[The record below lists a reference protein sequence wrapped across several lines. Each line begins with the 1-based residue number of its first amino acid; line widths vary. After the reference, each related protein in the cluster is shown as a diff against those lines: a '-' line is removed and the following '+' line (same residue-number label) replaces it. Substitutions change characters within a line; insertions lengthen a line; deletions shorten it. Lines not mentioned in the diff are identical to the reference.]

1 MMNYRNE
8 VYRKM
13 IHFGSAVFPISY
25 YYSLSREQ
33 MLWLLGGLSTLFL
46 FGELLRMNVEPFK
59 RFFKLIF
66 SAVVRESEDHTITGA
81 TTVFIAGFLTV
92 LIFEK
97 PVAIF
102 AMLILSL
109 ADATAALIG
118 RKWGNHSLFEKS
130 VEGTMTFLIV
140 ALALA
145 FLLPDLPRAGAV
157 AAAGIATVA
166 EVLPSP
172 IDDNLIV
179 PLSAATTI
187 SFFYLIA

>member
-1 MMNYRNE
+1 M
-8 VYRKM
+8 
-13 IHFGSAVFPISY
+13 
-25 YYSLSREQ
+25 
-33 MLWLLGGLSTLFL
+33 
-46 FGELLRMNVEPFK
+46 

-66 SAVVRESEDHTITGA
+66 SPVVRESEDHTITGA
-81 TTVFIAGFLTV
+81 TMVFIAGFLTV

-118 RKWGNHSLFEKS
+118 RKWGNHSLFEKT
-130 VEGTMTFLIV
+130 VEGTMTFLLV

-157 AAAGIATVA
+157 TAAGIATIA

>member
-1 MMNYRNE
+1 
-8 VYRKM
+8 
-13 IHFGSAVFPISY
+13 
-25 YYSLSREQ
+25 
-33 MLWLLGGLSTLFL
+33 MLWLLGGLSALFL
-46 FGELLRMNVEPFK
+46 FGELLRMNVGPFK

-92 LIFEK
+92 LIFER

>member
-1 MMNYRNE
+1 MNYRNE

-66 SAVVRESEDHTITGA
+66 STVVRESEDHTITGA

-92 LIFEK
+92 LIFER

-145 FLLPDLPRAGAV
+145 FLLPDLPRSGAV
-157 AAAGIATVA
+157 AAAGIATIA

-187 SFFYLIA
+187 SFFYLIG

>member
-1 MMNYRNE
+1 MNYRNE

-33 MLWLLGGLSTLFL
+33 MLWLLGGLSALFL
-46 FGELLRMNVEPFK
+46 VGELLRMNVGPFK

-92 LIFEK
+92 LIFER

-157 AAAGIATVA
+157 AAARIATIA

>member
-1 MMNYRNE
+1 MNYRNE

-33 MLWLLGGLSTLFL
+33 MLWLLGGLSALFL
-46 FGELLRMNVEPFK
+46 VGELLRMNVGPFK

-66 SAVVRESEDHTITGA
+66 SAVVRESDDHTITGA

-92 LIFEK
+92 LIFER

-157 AAAGIATVA
+157 AAAGIATIA

>member
-1 MMNYRNE
+1 MNYRNE

-33 MLWLLGGLSTLFL
+33 MLWLLGGLSALFL
-46 FGELLRMNVEPFK
+46 IGELLRMNVGSFK
-59 RFFKLIF
+59 RFFRLIF
-66 SAVVRESEDHTITGA
+66 STIVRDSEDYTITGA

-92 LIFEK
+92 LIFER

>member
-1 MMNYRNE
+1 MNYRNE

-33 MLWLLGGLSTLFL
+33 MLWLLGGLSALFL
-46 FGELLRMNVEPFK
+46 IGELLRMNVGSFK
-59 RFFKLIF
+59 RFFRLIF
-66 SAVVRESEDHTITGA
+66 SAVVRDSEDHTITGA

-92 LIFEK
+92 LIFER

-118 RKWGNHSLFEKS
+118 RKWGNHSLFEKT

>member
-1 MMNYRNE
+1 MNYRNE

-92 LIFEK
+92 MIFER
-97 PVAIF
+97 PLAIF

-140 ALALA
+140 AMALA
-145 FLLPDLPRAGAV
+145 FLLPDLPRFGAV
-157 AAAGIATVA
+157 AAAGIATIA

-187 SFFYLIA
+187 SFFYLIG

>member
-1 MMNYRNE
+1 MNYRNE

-33 MLWLLGGLSTLFL
+33 MLWLLGGLSALFL
-46 FGELLRMNVEPFK
+46 VGELLRMNVGPFK

-66 SAVVRESEDHTITGA
+66 SAVLRESEDHTITGA

-92 LIFEK
+92 LIFER

-157 AAAGIATVA
+157 AAAGIATIA

>member
-1 MMNYRNE
+1 MNYRNE

-92 LIFEK
+92 LIFER

-140 ALALA
+140 AMALA

-157 AAAGIATVA
+157 AAAGIATIA

-172 IDDNLIV
+172 INDNLIV

>member
-1 MMNYRNE
+1 MNYRNE

-92 LIFEK
+92 LIFER

-145 FLLPDLPRAGAV
+145 FLLPDLPRSGAV
-157 AAAGIATVA
+157 AAAGIATIA

>member
-1 MMNYRNE
+1 MNYRNE

-33 MLWLLGGLSTLFL
+33 MLWLLGGLSALFL
-46 FGELLRMNVEPFK
+46 FGELLRMNVGLFK
-59 RFFKLIF
+59 RFFKLIL

-92 LIFEK
+92 LIFER

-118 RKWGNHSLFEKS
+118 RKWGNHSLFEKT

>member
-1 MMNYRNE
+1 MNYRNE

-33 MLWLLGGLSTLFL
+33 MLWLLGGLSALFL

-92 LIFEK
+92 LIFER

-140 ALALA
+140 AMALA

-157 AAAGIATVA
+157 AAAGIATIA

>member
-1 MMNYRNE
+1 MNYRHE

-33 MLWLLGGLSTLFL
+33 MLWLLGGLSALFL
-46 FGELLRMNVEPFK
+46 IGELLRMNVGSFK
-59 RFFKLIF
+59 RFFRLIF
-66 SAVVRESEDHTITGA
+66 SAILRDSEDHTITGA

-92 LIFEK
+92 LIFER

-145 FLLPDLPRAGAV
+145 LLLPDLPRAGAV
-157 AAAGIATVA
+157 AAAGIATIA

-187 SFFYLIA
+187 SFFYLIG

>member
-1 MMNYRNE
+1 MNYRNE

-92 LIFEK
+92 LIFER

-118 RKWGNHSLFEKS
+118 RKWGNHSLFEKT

-157 AAAGIATVA
+157 AAAGIATIA

>member
-1 MMNYRNE
+1 MNYRNE

-33 MLWLLGGLSTLFL
+33 MLWLLGGLSALFL

-92 LIFEK
+92 LIFER

-145 FLLPDLPRAGAV
+145 FLLPDLPRVGAV
-157 AAAGIATVA
+157 AAAGIATIA

>member
-1 MMNYRNE
+1 MNYRNE

-33 MLWLLGGLSTLFL
+33 MLWLLGGLSALFL
-46 FGELLRMNVEPFK
+46 FGELLRMNVGSFK

-66 SAVVRESEDHTITGA
+66 SAIVRDSEDHTITGA

-92 LIFEK
+92 LIFER

-118 RKWGNHSLFEKS
+118 RKWGNHSLFEKT

-157 AAAGIATVA
+157 AAAGIATIA

>member
-1 MMNYRNE
+1 MNYRNE

-33 MLWLLGGLSTLFL
+33 MLWLLGGLSALFL
-46 FGELLRMNVEPFK
+46 IGELLRMNVGSFK
-59 RFFKLIF
+59 RFFWLIF
-66 SAVVRESEDHTITGA
+66 SAIVRDSEDHTITGA

-92 LIFEK
+92 LIFER

>member
-1 MMNYRNE
+1 MNYRNE

-92 LIFEK
+92 LIFER

-118 RKWGNHSLFEKS
+118 RKWGNHSLFEKT

>member
-1 MMNYRNE
+1 MNYRNE

-33 MLWLLGGLSTLFL
+33 MLWLLGGLSGLFL
-46 FGELLRMNVEPFK
+46 IGELLRMNVGSFK
-59 RFFKLIF
+59 RFFRLIF
-66 SAVVRESEDHTITGA
+66 SAIVRDSEDHTITGA

-92 LIFEK
+92 LIFER

-145 FLLPDLPRAGAV
+145 FLLPDLPRFGAV
-157 AAAGIATVA
+157 AAAGIATIA

-187 SFFYLIA
+187 SFFYLIG

>member
-1 MMNYRNE
+1 MNYRNE

-33 MLWLLGGLSTLFL
+33 MLWLLGGLSALFL
-46 FGELLRMNVEPFK
+46 IGELLRMNVGSFK
-59 RFFKLIF
+59 RFFRLIF
-66 SAVVRESEDHTITGA
+66 SAIVRDSEDHTITGA

-92 LIFEK
+92 LIFER

-145 FLLPDLPRAGAV
+145 LLLPDLPRSGAV
-157 AAAGIATVA
+157 AAAGIATIA

>member
-1 MMNYRNE
+1 MNYRNE

-33 MLWLLGGLSTLFL
+33 MLWLLGGLSALFL
-46 FGELLRMNVEPFK
+46 VGELLRMNVGPFK

-92 LIFEK
+92 LIFER

-157 AAAGIATVA
+157 AAAGIATIA

>member
-1 MMNYRNE
+1 MNYRNE

-33 MLWLLGGLSTLFL
+33 MLWLLGGLSALFL

-92 LIFEK
+92 LIFER

-118 RKWGNHSLFEKS
+118 RKWGNHSLFEKT

-157 AAAGIATVA
+157 AAAGIATIA

>member
-1 MMNYRNE
+1 
-8 VYRKM
+8 
-13 IHFGSAVFPISY
+13 
-25 YYSLSREQ
+25 
-33 MLWLLGGLSTLFL
+33 MLWLLGGLSALFL
-46 FGELLRMNVEPFK
+46 IGELLRMNVGSFK
-59 RFFKLIF
+59 RFFRLIL
-66 SAVVRESEDHTITGA
+66 SAILRDSEDHTITGA

-92 LIFEK
+92 LIFER

-145 FLLPDLPRAGAV
+145 FYFPIYRGPAPWPQRELLLSQKFY
-157 AAAGIATVA
+157 
-166 EVLPSP
+166 L
-172 IDDNLIV
+172 
-179 PLSAATTI
+179 PLSMTT
-187 SFFYLIA
+187 

>member
-1 MMNYRNE
+1 MNYRNE

-33 MLWLLGGLSTLFL
+33 MLWLLGGLSALFL
-46 FGELLRMNVEPFK
+46 VGELLRMNVGPFK

-92 LIFEK
+92 LIFER

-102 AMLILSL
+102 SMLILSL

-157 AAAGIATVA
+157 AAARIATIA

>member
-1 MMNYRNE
+1 MNYRNE

-13 IHFGSAVFPISY
+13 IHFGSAFFPISY
-25 YYSLSREQ
+25 YYFLSREQ
-33 MLWLLGGLSTLFL
+33 MLWLLGGLSALFL
-46 FGELLRMNVEPFK
+46 FGELLRMNFGPLK
-59 RFFKLIF
+59 RFFKFIF
-66 SAVVRESEDHTITGA
+66 SAIVRESEDHTITGA

-118 RKWGNHSLFEKS
+118 RKWGNHSLFEKT
-130 VEGTMTFLIV
+130 VEGTMTFLLV

-157 AAAGIATVA
+157 TAAGIATIA

>member
-1 MMNYRNE
+1 MNYRNE

-66 SAVVRESEDHTITGA
+66 STVVRESEDHTITGA

-92 LIFEK
+92 LIFER

-145 FLLPDLPRAGAV
+145 FLLPDLPRSGAV
-157 AAAGIATVA
+157 AAAGIATIA

-172 IDDNLIV
+172 IDDNLMV
-179 PLSAATTI
+179 PLSAATTV
-187 SFFYLIA
+187 SFFYLIG

>member
-1 MMNYRNE
+1 MNYRNE

-92 LIFEK
+92 LIFER

-102 AMLILSL
+102 SMLILSL

>member
-1 MMNYRNE
+1 MNYRNE

-33 MLWLLGGLSTLFL
+33 MLWLLGGLSALFL
-46 FGELLRMNVEPFK
+46 IGELLRMNVGSFK
-59 RFFKLIF
+59 RFFRLIF
-66 SAVVRESEDHTITGA
+66 SAIVRDSEDHTITGA

-92 LIFEK
+92 LIFER

-145 FLLPDLPRAGAV
+145 FLLPDLPRSGAV
-157 AAAGIATVA
+157 AAAGIATIA
-166 EVLPSP
+166 EVLPFP